1 MRKKPL
7 SEADHKALAFIR
19 AYTSANRRAPSYT
32 EVGAHLNLPF
42 PNNAK
47 RNCDRLVRAGYL
59 AREEI
64 GVREPGRP
72 RALSFDGPHDLVFP
86 FRGPVSC
93 GSGNAPEDGDDTI
106 DIRAFLKTGDS
117 AVFRARG
124 TSMIDAQIADGDL
137 LIVTEDPDPPEGSV
151 VVAMLGDEM
160 LCKRL
165 ARSATRAYGPVVLA
179 PCNDDLEAIVVDP
192 ALVPF
197 RILGV
202 LRNVIRKV

>member
-1 MRKKPL
+1 MSEKPL
-7 SEADHKALAFIR
+7 SEADRKALAFIR
-19 AYTSANRRAPSYT
+19 AYTSTHGRAPSYT
-32 EVGAHLNLPF
+32 EVGAHLKLPF

-59 AREEI
+59 ARDQI

-72 RALSFDGPHDLVFP
+72 RALQFGAAHDLVYP

-93 GSGNAPEDGDDTI
+93 GSGNAPEDCDDTI
-106 DIRAFLKTGDS
+106 DIRAYLKTGDS

-137 LIVTEDPDPPEGSV
+137 LIITEDPDPPEGSV
-151 VVAMLGDEM
+151 VVAMLGDDM

-165 ARSATRAYGPVVLA
+165 TRSARRARGPVVLA
-179 PCNDDLEAIVVDP
+179 PCNDDLAAIVVDP